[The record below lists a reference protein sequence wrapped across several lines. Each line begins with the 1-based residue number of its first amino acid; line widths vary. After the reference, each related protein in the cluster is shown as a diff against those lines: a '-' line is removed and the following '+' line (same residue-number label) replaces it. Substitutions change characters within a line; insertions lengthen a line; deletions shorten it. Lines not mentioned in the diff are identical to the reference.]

1 MTEKKFE
8 PNEMAAQFEANRPRL
23 RGIAYRMLGSHAE
36 AEDVV
41 QEAWLRLSR
50 TDAESVGN
58 LGAWLTTVTA
68 RICLDMLR
76 SRRSRREDGLEDFV
90 EPKAVETPLTPVAPA
105 DPEHEAL
112 LADNVGIALLVV
124 LETLQPAERV
134 AFVLHDMF
142 DMAFDD
148 IAAVVGRSTD
158 ATRQLA
164 SRARRRVRGADAPT
178 EADRERKREVVSAF
192 LTAARGGDFTA
203 LLATL
208 DPDVVFRADAVAAR
222 AGGHQELAGADAV
235 ARFFNGKA
243 QAGRAALVDGEV
255 GVVVV
260 PAGAIVLALRVVI
273 AGGRIVSLEAIAE
286 PDTLAEMELSV
297 LD

>member
-1 MTEKKFE
+1 MTGKKFE
-8 PNEMAAQFEANRPRL
+8 PSEMAAQFEANRLRL

-36 AEDVV
+36 AEDAV

-50 TDAESVGN
+50 ADAESLGN

-76 SRRSRREDGLEDFV
+76 SRRSRREDGLEDSV

-222 AGGHQELAGADAV
+222 AGGHQELVGADAV

-243 QAGRAALVDGEV
+243 QAGRAAIVDGEV

-273 AGGRIVSLEAIAE
+273 AGGRIVSLEAVAE

>member
-1 MTEKKFE
+1 MTGKRFE

-36 AEDVV
+36 ADDAV

-50 TDAESVGN
+50 TDPETLGN
-58 LGAWLTTVTA
+58 LRAWLTTVTA

-76 SRRSRREDGLEDFV
+76 SRRSRREDGLDDFV
-90 EPKAVETPLTPVAPA
+90 EPHAAETPATPAAPS
-105 DPEHEAL
+105 DPAEEAL
-112 LADNVGIALLVV
+112 LADNVGVALLVV

-142 DMAFDD
+142 DMPFDD

-164 SRARRRVRGADAPT
+164 SRARRRVRGADAPS
-178 EADRERKREVVSAF
+178 EADRERKRAVVNAF
-192 LTAARGGDFTA
+192 LTAARCGDFSA

-208 DPDVVFRADAVAAR
+208 DPDVIFRADAVAAR
-222 AGGHQELAGADAV
+222 EGHHELVGADAV

-243 QAGRAALVDGEV
+243 QAGRAALVDGEI

-260 PAGAIVLALRVVI
+260 PAGAIVLALQIVI
-273 AGGRIVSLEAIAE
+273 ADGRIVSLEAIAA
-286 PDTLAEMELSV
+286 PDTLAEMDLAI